1 MSKLSIG
8 SGPFMD
14 DFIAALREKSDP
26 DKLTFFKMEGPVALY
41 DEQAFVAKS
50 RASRVQYSSTDL
62 EEMVAIHGN
71 GVRETLYRA
80 VIDELV
86 TEILSELQSETGK
99 TTVGIYQVIS
109 KNVGMDTD
117 GFIVRYAIGPGVE

>member
-8 SGPFMD
+8 SDPFMD
-14 DFIAALREKSDP
+14 DFIAALRGRSDP
-26 DKLTFFKMEGPVALY
+26 NKLTFFKMAGPVAIRG
-41 DEQAFVAKS
+41 EQVFVAKS
-50 RASRVQYSSTDL
+50 RASRVQYSSAGID
-62 EEMVAIHGN
+62 EMVAIHGN

-80 VIDELV
+80 AIDELV

-109 KNVGMDTD
+109 KNAGVDTD